1 MLLLSAKKA
10 MTSLK
15 PKKHEQL
22 GRIVVISCQQDHR
35 MIRESCGLSQGL
47 PLFIRPY
54 TNQTPWIYEVR
65 WERIGTNPPHRIRIL
80 TKMDG
85 NKWTICTI
93 CIYVLHGTGIYTY
106 IVLSQM
112 QVNTSNPMEHLGI
125 LGMGIEF
132 PLTIWS
138 LSSNFRGKKRKT
150 CHQWAREEIICHT
163 GV

>member
-1 MLLLSAKKA
+1 MLLLSAKKT

-15 PKKHEQL
+15 QKKHEQL
-22 GRIVVISCQQDHR
+22 GRIVFNSCQQDHH

-47 PLFIRPY
+47 PLFIPPY

-93 CIYVLHGTGIYTY
+93 CIYVLHGTGWVW
-106 IVLSQM
+106 VLNS
-112 QVNTSNPMEHLGI
+112 PLLFGHYHPI
-125 LGMGIEF
+125 LRAKKEKPAINEQEKKSFATLECRKMPG
-132 PLTIWS
+132 
-138 LSSNFRGKKRKT
+138 FR
-150 CHQWAREEIICHT
+150 
-163 GV
+163 